1 MQAIKDDEYFVR
13 MGKRPGESK
22 REDMSNAQI
31 RKELFRLCEQFI
43 IENEISYPEAIY
55 QRDSVI
61 GNAYE
66 FLEEMC
72 NIVGYASI
80 EQIEELEDED
90 AGC

>member
-1 MQAIKDDEYFVR
+1 
-13 MGKRPGESK
+13 MGKRSGEAK

-43 IENEISYPEAIY
+43 IENEISCPEAIY
-55 QRDSVI
+55 QLDSVI